1 MKQSVSSGALYLMGA
16 EGAFIISNYMLHI
29 GIARY
34 LGVEAYG
41 VFGVLMSLYLVN
53 RSFLN
58 TGFPRAVS
66 KFIAEGQ
73 STALI
78 RTSLIFQMVM
88 AVLFALGY
96 ILFAPLIATWLQD
109 DSLINY
115 IRFLGIM
122 IIPLALMGLY
132 LSGYLNGLHK
142 FREQALIKFLFPI
155 LRLALAGLLI
165 WLGMEM
171 FGVLLGMLI
180 A

>member
-1 MKQSVSSGALYLMGA
+1 MKQSVSSGVVYLMVS
-16 EGAFIISNYMLHI
+16 EGAFIVSNYLLHI
-29 GIARY
+29 GIAKY

-41 VFGVLMSLYLVN
+41 VFGVLMSLYLLN

-66 KFIAEGQ
+66 KFIAEEQ
-73 STALI
+73 SAALI
-78 RTSLIFQMVM
+78 RTSLIFQLTV

-96 ILFAPLIATWLQD
+96 VLFAPLIAAWLQD

-132 LSGYLNGLHK
+132 LS
-142 FREQALIKFLFPI
+142 
-155 LRLALAGLLI
+155 
-165 WLGMEM
+165 
-171 FGVLLGMLI
+171 
-180 A
+180 